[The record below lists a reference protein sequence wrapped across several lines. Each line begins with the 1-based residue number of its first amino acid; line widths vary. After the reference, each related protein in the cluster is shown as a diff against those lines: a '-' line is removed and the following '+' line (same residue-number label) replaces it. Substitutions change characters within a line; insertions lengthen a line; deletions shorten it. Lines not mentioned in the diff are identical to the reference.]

1 MGRLAAVLAPDS
13 PFLRRAARAWRP
25 LVNRRGRAPG
35 FVASFRH
42 LGAYRARLPV
52 AGLQAIAVDD
62 VFWSREYDNACGTP
76 GADPGAGQA
85 AWLREAVAALRP
97 GRRAWLVTHIPP
109 GIDVYAT
116 LQGGGAPVPL
126 LTETGQAALLDA
138 AATGRIPALVFGHLH
153 MSTYRVHGDTP
164 MLGLPSISPVF
175 GNDPAFAT
183 ARVRRDGTIADVAVH
198 ALDLGAAA
206 PAWRRE
212 YRFREAYGLPA
223 FDAAALRT
231 LTRRLATRPPAVAAR
246 SAPSSYRLE
255 DIPQEQHGRPG
266 RPFGGCAC
274 RSGDR
279 HVGGV

>member
-1 MGRLAAVLAPDS
+1 M
-13 PFLRRAARAWRP
+13 
-25 LVNRRGRAPG
+25 
-35 FVASFRH
+35 
-42 LGAYRARLPV
+42 
-52 AGLQAIAVDD
+52 
-62 VFWSREYDNACGTP
+62 
-76 GADPGAGQA
+76 
-85 AWLREAVAALRP
+85 
-97 GRRAWLVTHIPP
+97 
-109 GIDVYAT
+109 
-116 LQGGGAPVPL
+116 PL

-138 AATGRIPALVFGHLH
+138 AAASRIPALVFGHLH

-231 LTRRLATRPPAVAAR
+231 LTRRLAT
-246 SAPSSYRLE
+246 
-255 DIPQEQHGRPG
+255 
-266 RPFGGCAC
+266 
-274 RSGDR
+274 
-279 HVGGV
+279 